1 MVDGKDRT
9 DMLTFHGCEK
19 DLAGALSSHVEVR
32 FILRNEN
39 VGKDTLRILNVF
51 SFASFSFKTR

>member
-1 MVDGKDRT
+1 
-9 DMLTFHGCEK
+9 MLTFHGCEK

-51 SFASFSFKTR
+51 SFASFSFKT